1 MKRLA
6 IFFDGTWNSADGD
19 GTVDTNVVK
28 LSRAVHATQDTAHH
42 QIVLYLRG
50 VGSTGVALER
60 LVAGATGEGIDDII
74 RSAYMFIAQNYVPG
88 DEIFIFGF
96 SRGAFSARSLAG
108 FIGAA
113 GIAKRQTLGQ
123 LKRLWAY
130 YRTPPKR
137 DPSVIADID
146 RHMDV
151 RIKCL
156 GVWDTVGSLGVPA
169 VFLFDEKLNAPYQFH
184 DTSPSAI
191 VEHAYHALAIDEMR
205 DEFVPTLWTG
215 KAPDGVIIEQ
225 VWFAGGHSDVGGGYA
240 ECGLSDIPL
249 VWMAEKAEGCGLV
262 LDWKC
267 LPDPKALDPRAPRHE
282 TRWGLSRRDR
292 WTPTF
297 RRVCGKDVDVAPWE
311 KLYRPVDDN
320 GDEVAVI
327 GEAIHDTVWRRFE
340 GKSGLIDDPKQ
351 PPREEDYRPRNVPL
365 PPAAPPP
372 AGP

>member
-19 GTVDTNVVK
+19 GTIDTNVVK
-28 LSRAVHATQDTAHH
+28 LSRAVHATQGTEHH

-74 RSAYMFIAQNYVPG
+74 RSAYMFVAQNYVPG

-113 GIAKRQTLGQ
+113 GIAKRQSLGQ
-123 LKRLWAY
+123 LKRLWDH
-130 YRTPPKR
+130 YRTPPPR
-137 DPSVIADID
+137 DQNAIADIG
-146 RHMDV
+146 RHTDV
-151 RIKCL
+151 HIKCL

-169 VFLFDEKLNAPYQFH
+169 FLLFDEKLNAPYQFH
-184 DTSPSAI
+184 DTTPSAI
-191 VEHAYHALAIDEMR
+191 VDNAYHALAIDEMR

-215 KAPDGVIIEQ
+215 DKPAGVTIEQ

-249 VWMAEKAEGCGLV
+249 VWMAEKAQSHGLV
-262 LDWKC
+262 LDWDC
-267 LPDPKALDPRAPRHE
+267 LPKPEALDPLAPRHE
-282 TRWGLSRRDR
+282 TRWGFSRRDR

-311 KLYRPVDDN
+311 KLYRPLDET
-320 GDEVAVI
+320 GAEVAVI
-327 GEAIHDTVWRRFE
+327 GESIHPSVPLRRA
-340 GKSGLIDDPKQ
+340 GKSWLIDDPKQ
-351 PPREEDYRPRNVPL
+351 PPRPENYLPRNVP
-365 PPAAPPP
+365 
-372 AGP
+372 